1 MSLYLQDIPL
11 LEAKK
16 RLEDALIETGGLKVL
31 GTEVIPLNEY
41 AVGRILT
48 KPLHAKISSPSYN
61 SAAMDGYAVQAR
73 DTVGAKPASPITLT
87 IGMQAKY
94 VDTGDPIPD
103 EFNSVVPVEEIESLD
118 ESGSP
123 NRDGKLISNILV
135 RSSITPWKNTRTL
148 GEDITVTQLIYIGG
162 HELRPIDLG
171 VIASAGF
178 SEIEVSRKPRVG
190 ILPTGSELV
199 PIGTNPK
206 PGDILEFNS
215 LVMAGKIIEW
225 GAIATRYPIVSDV
238 QDEILEGVVNA
249 ARDNDLV
256 LLNAGSSAGS
266 EDYSASV
273 IKKNGKLLVHGV
285 AVRPGHPVIIG
296 LINSDGRSV
305 PIIGVPGYPVS
316 AAITLD
322 IFVKKIIDIWL
333 GRVSDADNSLM
344 AKLIRKVTSPA
355 GDDEYMRVAIAK
367 IGNGFLAIPLTRKAG
382 SLLSL
387 AQADGILI
395 IPSGVQGIESGET
408 ANITLLRTQKEI
420 EKTILCVGSHD
431 LALDELTKFLAKMQ
445 RRFLSVNMGSQGGLI
460 ALSRGESHLA
470 GAHLLDPDSG
480 EYNVRY
486 VKQYIHNRPVRV
498 VTLAHR
504 EQGLLIRKNNPK
516 NIFNLTDLLRKDV
529 IYINRQRG
537 SGTRV
542 LLDYYLNKS
551 SIHGKDVSGYEYEEY
566 THYGVS
572 TAIAS
577 GRADCGL
584 GIASASLPFDLD
596 FIPLFKERYD
606 LVIAKEYA
614 DTELLMPLFDILA
627 DLEFKKL
634 ISSMKGYDA
643 DLMGRIVWEN

>member
-1 MSLYLQDIPL
+1 
-11 LEAKK
+11 
-16 RLEDALIETGGLKVL
+16 
-31 GTEVIPLNEY
+31 
-41 AVGRILT
+41 
-48 KPLHAKISSPSYN
+48 
-61 SAAMDGYAVQAR
+61 
-73 DTVGAKPASPITLT
+73 
-87 IGMQAKY
+87 
-94 VDTGDPIPD
+94 
-103 EFNSVVPVEEIESLD
+103 
-118 ESGSP
+118 
-123 NRDGKLISNILV
+123 
-135 RSSITPWKNTRTL
+135 
-148 GEDITVTQLIYIGG
+148 
-162 HELRPIDLG
+162 
-171 VIASAGF
+171 
-178 SEIEVSRKPRVG
+178 
-190 ILPTGSELV
+190 
-199 PIGTNPK
+199 
-206 PGDILEFNS
+206 
-215 LVMAGKIIEW
+215 
-225 GAIATRYPIVSDV
+225 
-238 QDEILEGVVNA
+238 
-249 ARDNDLV
+249 
-256 LLNAGSSAGS
+256 
-266 EDYSASV
+266 
-273 IKKNGKLLVHGV
+273 
-285 AVRPGHPVIIG
+285 
-296 LINSDGRSV
+296 
-305 PIIGVPGYPVS
+305 
-316 AAITLD
+316 LD

-431 LALDELTKFLAKMQ
+431 LALDELTQFLAKMQ

-572 TAIAS
+572 AAIAS